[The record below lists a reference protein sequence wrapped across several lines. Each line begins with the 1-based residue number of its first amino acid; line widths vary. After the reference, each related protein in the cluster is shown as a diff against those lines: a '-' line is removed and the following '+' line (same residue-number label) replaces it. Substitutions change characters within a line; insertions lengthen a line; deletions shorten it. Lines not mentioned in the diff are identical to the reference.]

1 VKIRFDVLAL
11 AVLAAPLA
19 VLADQDVKDYGVTLT
34 GCANQGT
41 RRDGYVLT
49 HVVAT
54 AGSTV
59 GGGANTAV
67 LGAAGIQAT
76 GPENVYWFN
85 DVSKLHGMD
94 GHKVEVHGKV
104 TKMEAGEIEVD
115 KEPGDDDNDNEVEVE
130 SGGKQVELKTDHPVD
145 NNATPPAGRKAET
158 KRKVMV
164 HRVKVESV
172 RDLGPT
178 CP

>member
-1 VKIRFDVLAL
+1 MKIRFEVLAL
-11 AVLAAPLA
+11 AVLAAPFA
-19 VLADQDVKDYGVTLT
+19 GAWDTDVKDHAITIT

-49 HVVAT
+49 HVVPT
-54 AGSTV
+54 AGSTA
-59 GGGANTAV
+59 GGGANEAV
-67 LGAAGIQAT
+67 LGAAGIQAS
-76 GPENVYWFN
+76 GPENVYWLN

-94 GHKVEVHGKV
+94 GHKVEVHGVV

-115 KEPGDDDNDNEVEVE
+115 KESGASGHDNEVEVE
-130 SGGKQVELKTDHPVD
+130 SGSKQVELKTDHPVD
-145 NNATPPAGRKAET
+145 NKATPPAGQKVET

-164 HRVKVESV
+164 HRIKVSDV
-172 RDLGPT
+172 RDLGAT